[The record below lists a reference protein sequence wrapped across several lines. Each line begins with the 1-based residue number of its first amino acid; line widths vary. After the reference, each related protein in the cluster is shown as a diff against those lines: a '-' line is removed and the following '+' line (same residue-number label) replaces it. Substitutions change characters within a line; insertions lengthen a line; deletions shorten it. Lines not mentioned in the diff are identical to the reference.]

1 MDRTEKRKFYEKV
14 YFYELEKR
22 EQIYSRL
29 KLPIAILTFMAP
41 INFFLIGKAA
51 ALAWQQSIIISI
63 LNALIIVSLSILI
76 YLSYC
81 IYKVLTKWTYH
92 EVSLR
97 GFDEYYDRLIECCK
111 RDFDQGRNKQD
122 LELTVKKILEKN
134 LTKQFMKYTDYNHNI
149 NVVRNAYI
157 VRFIQVLPSYS
168 IVIALFYLFLIIS
181 EKS

>member
-1 MDRTEKRKFYEKV
+1 MNRTEKRKFYEKV

-41 INFFLIGKAA
+41 VNFFLIGKAVA
-51 ALAWQQSIIISI
+51 FAWQQSVIISI
-63 LNALIIVSLSILI
+63 PNALTIVSLSILI

-81 IYKVLTKWTYH
+81 VYKVLNKQTYH

-97 GFDEYYDRLIECCK
+97 SFDEYYDRLMKCRK
-111 RDFDQGRNKQD
+111 KDFDQGQNKQD
-122 LELTVKKILEKN
+122 LELTVREILEKN
-134 LTKQFMKYTDYNHNI
+134 LTQQFMKYTDYNRNI
-149 NVVRNAYI
+149 NLARIAYI

-181 EKS
+181 EK